1 MALTVSDVDPFSQY
15 TGNGS
20 QTVFSVPFEF
30 RQNSDIVVRVDG
42 ALKTLNTD
50 YTLTGA
56 ETTGGGTCAF
66 LVAPGNGAIITIYGD
81 MPLARGTSFA
91 DYALIPAAVLEDDLD
106 DLAMMIRQVNAAL
119 SRSIRVPVYEPN
131 ALMELPAKA
140 IRASKFLACNS
151 NGDIEP
157 ASSIGATALTSSLIG
172 TTLNSLLRTAGEI
185 AAGVTPTDYAYP
197 PGDVRRYGAV
207 LNGVTDDTTALQNAL
222 LCDHRVFIPN
232 GTAKITSTLELD
244 DSTTIVFES
253 RQAIIKGNLTAP
265 LLRGRNGTTQR
276 RYNIT
281 IWGGT
286 LDNTSRANAGG
297 IGLDFLS
304 TTMAKVFGTLIQ
316 NVATAVR
323 NGGTGSL
330 GAFYNEFHG
339 VDITTVT
346 DGYTNGTLGNENKI
360 FGGRV
365 NDCTNGTTD
374 NDNSC
379 NSYFGLA
386 IEVFTTAHRNSN
398 TAASLSTRY
407 YGSRIENTPS
417 SGTAFS
423 IAAAAQDTLIDWPYI
438 TGVSSTGLPTAGSAP
453 NGLRTT
459 VRYSELFSE
468 SGSTA
473 RKGIR
478 KVTVTRDFASLA
490 AGAFRQEGPITVT
503 GANPGDAITCTL
515 PSAFATNMMV
525 GGCICSGA
533 DTVYVLIHNPS
544 GGAVD
549 QASLDYV
556 FSIVDFT

>member
-1 MALTVSDVDPFSQY
+1 MTYQIFQLPK
-15 TGNGS
+15 
-20 QTVFSVPFEF
+20 QTL
-30 RQNSDIVVRVDG
+30 IG
-42 ALKTLNTD
+42 AAAIKPSWKVNF
-50 YTLTGA
+50 YLTG
-56 ETTGGGTCAF
+56 TTT
-66 LVAPGNGAIITIYGD
+66 
-81 MPLARGTSFA
+81 
-91 DYALIPAAVLEDDLD
+91 PAAVYTTS
-106 DLAMMIRQVNAAL
+106 AL
-119 SRSIRVPVYEPN
+119 SVAHTQPVQADSGGVLATVYLDPSVTY
-131 ALMELPAKA
+131 KA
-140 IRASKFLACNS
+140 SVYDAADVLQYTVDPVNDSVLSQAAI
-151 NGDIEP
+151 GD
-157 ASSIGATALTSSLIG
+157 
-172 TTLNSLLRTAGEI
+172 LLYPRTAAEI
-185 AAGVTPTDYAYP
+185 AAGVTPTNYAYP
-197 PGDVRRYGAV
+197 PGNVLRYGTNATP
-207 LNGVTDDTTALQNAL
+207 GTTDMTAAIQAAL
-222 LCDHRVFIPN
+222 DCNSGIYVPD
-232 GTAKITSTLELD
+232 GTYKITSSLNLN
-244 DSTTIVFES
+244 DSNLIQFQS
-253 RQAIIKGNLTAP
+253 RNAII
-265 LLRGRNGTTQR
+265 NGALSSALIQGKNPTTQR

-323 NGGTGSL
+323 NGGSGSL
-330 GAFYNEFHG
+330 GAFYNEFHS

-365 NDCTNGTTD
+365 NDCTTGTTD

-407 YGSRIENTPS
+407 YGSRIENAPS

-438 TGVSSTGLPTAGSAP
+438 TGVSSTGLPAAGSAP

-468 SGSTA
+468 SGSTS

-490 AGAFRQEGPITVT
+490 AGAFRQEGPFTVT

-525 GGCICSGA
+525 GACLCSAA
-533 DTVYVLIHNPS
+533 DTVYLMIHNPS